1 MATARTVLGPI
12 LLVSVVYMLVNWKH
26 EATCTVDENI
36 PNMDE
41 MNIQKMVK
49 KALQNMEEENE
60 IKIVKEVE
68 ANAVVEK
75 VLPNHVEENTSNLGA
90 ADTNKSDPDEIIC
103 KPFPQ
108 YGMTIC
114 IHDPSRDIYISKRL
128 NDGKLWEEHDVNLML
143 GWLKRDPSLALID
156 IGANLGV
163 YSLTAAAQGATV
175 VSFEPFP
182 PNSKRFKKS
191 VELSGLSKMITIIE
205 KGVADRHY
213 NFSVEENDKN
223 QGRVTLVDKDC
234 GHFYKKVNSKYN
246 VICSEHTAE
255 AITLDDIPNLT
266 CVKDKI
272 KKALLKIDIEGL
284 ERQTIMASSTFW
296 KEIDVPLIQMEWEW
310 FRKVMADTPEE
321 NRKTEDIIR
330 YFADLGYQPH
340 KSNGEKLVASN
351 WKSWPIDVYF
361 VKDGFAMV

>member
-26 EATCTVDENI
+26 EAACTVDENI

-75 VLPNHVEENTSNLGA
+75 VLPNHVEENTSNLDA

-143 GWLKRDPSLALID
+143 GWLKGDPSLALID

-182 PNSKRFKKS
+182 PNIKRLKKS
-191 VELSGLSKMITIIE
+191 VELSGLNKKITIIE
-205 KGVADRHY
+205 KGIADRRY
-213 NFSVEENDKN
+213 NFSIEENDEN
-223 QGRVTLVDKDC
+223 QGRVALVDKDC
-234 GHFYKKVNSKYN
+234 GHFYMKAHNI
-246 VICSEHTAE
+246 ICSEHTAE

-266 CVKDKI
+266 GVKGVI
-272 KKALLKIDIEGL
+272 TKALVKMDIEGL
-284 ERQTIMASSTFW
+284 ERQTIMASGSFW

-310 FRKVMADTPEE
+310 LTNVMADTPEE
-321 NRKTEDIIR
+321 NTKTEDVIR
-330 YFADLGYQPH
+330 YFADLGYQPY
-340 KSNGEKLVASN
+340 NAIGDNLATSN
-351 WKSWPIDVYF
+351 WKSWPADVYF
-361 VKDGFAMV
+361 VKDDFPIV